1 MAVSKR
7 YYEIVDLLLKSGVDT
22 EMITNTGCCGTA
34 LHLAAS
40 LGDYQ
45 LCSSLLNAGSQPG
58 AVSEEG
64 SSVLH
69 YLAISASDE
78 AVTILKLLLEK
89 YKKKL
94 DLNSI
99 DWEGYTPL
107 MRAASAGDADLV
119 GILLEN
125 GADTTIKETN
135 FGKTAFKIAEEL
147 AQINVLEVFK
157 NKNIF

>member
-1 MAVSKR
+1 MNLFKKFL
-7 YYEIVDLLLKSGVDT
+7 YE
-22 EMITNTGCCGTA
+22 
-34 LHLAAS
+34 
-40 LGDYQ
+40 
-45 LCSSLLNAGSQPG
+45 G

-107 MRAASAGDADLV
+107 MR
-119 GILLEN
+119 
-125 GADTTIKETN
+125 
-135 FGKTAFKIAEEL
+135 
-147 AQINVLEVFK
+147 
-157 NKNIF
+157 